1 MNGVLLHVLGYYY
14 MNGTV
19 LRALGTG
26 THTGAVLRVLGYYYM
41 SGAVLCA
48 LGIGTHTGVLLR
60 VYGTTTYMGAL
71 LQHVFEYCCVEYY
84 YMCTALVHYYMYWA
98 L

>member
-1 MNGVLLHVLGYYY
+1 
-14 MNGTV
+14 
-19 LRALGTG
+19 
-26 THTGAVLRVLGYYYM
+26 
-41 SGAVLCA
+41 
-48 LGIGTHTGVLLR
+48 VLLR